1 MKQIYINPFLLTGY
15 ESPEYFCNR
24 KTETEKLI
32 NAFHNG
38 RNITLISPRR
48 MGKTGLIHHV
58 FNLLA
63 GAKDT
68 TCIYID
74 IYHTNSL
81 CDFVK
86 LFANTVMGSVDTK
99 SQKVISKIFS
109 FFKSIRPA
117 LVADNVTGIPKLTI
131 DFASSQS
138 EESLKEI
145 FDYLSKSGKM
155 CFIAIDEFQQITN
168 YGEKGI
174 EALLRSYVQQLNNV
188 RFIFSGSQKHIME
201 SLFTSASRPFYQS
214 AQMLQLTEINKKEY
228 QKFAARLFSKAGKT
242 INSDV
247 FDMIYSRVNGHTWYV
262 QMILNR
268 LFSLANK
275 EYDISTAEKILT
287 EIIMENEATY
297 QTYCKLITEK
307 QLSLLKAIAAE
318 NMITKPTS
326 NIFIDKYKLGAA
338 SSIKTALTSLL
349 DKELIF
355 ENNGSYRV
363 YDCFF
368 SIWLSKI
375 KYN

>member
-1 MKQIYINPFLLTGY
+1 MKQAHINPFLLTGY
-15 ESPEYFCNR
+15 ESSEYFCDR
-24 KTETEKLI
+24 KTETEKLR
-32 NAFHNG
+32 NALRNG

-58 FNLLA
+58 FNSFN
-63 GAKDT
+63 GDKNV

-81 CDFVK
+81 SDFVK
-86 LFANTVMGSVDTK
+86 LLANTVTGSVDTK
-99 SQKVISKIFS
+99 SQKIISKIFS

-117 LVADNVTGIPKLTI
+117 LVADNISGIPKLTF
-131 DFASSQS
+131 DFAISQT

-145 FDYLSKSGKM
+145 FDYLSLSGKL
-155 CFIAIDEFQQITN
+155 CFIAIDEFQQITD
-168 YGEKGI
+168 YAEKGV

-188 RFIFSGSQKHIME
+188 HFIFSGSRKHIME
-201 SLFTSASRPFYQS
+201 RLFASASRPFYQS
-214 AQMLQLTEINKKEY
+214 SQMLQLSEINKNEY
-228 QKFAARLFSKAGKT
+228 QKFAVKLFLKANKIT
-242 INSDV
+242 DSNI
-247 FDMIYSRVNGHTWYV
+247 FDWIYSKVNGHTWYV
-262 QMILNR
+262 QMMLNR
-268 LFSLANK
+268 LFSLACK
-275 EYDISTAEKILT
+275 KYDISVAEMVLNEIL
-287 EIIMENEATY
+287 MENEATY

-318 NMITKPTS
+318 NMITQPTS
-326 NIFIDKYKLGAA
+326 NVFIDKYRLGAA

-355 ENNGSYRV
+355 ENNGNYRV

-375 KYN
+375 KI

>member
-1 MKQIYINPFLLTGY
+1 MKQIHINPFLLTGY

-32 NAFHNG
+32 NALRNG
-38 RNITLISPRR
+38 RNVTLISPRR

-58 FNLLA
+58 FNRFA
-63 GAKDT
+63 GAKDV

-81 CDFVK
+81 RDFVK

-99 SQKVISKIFS
+99 SQKVISKIFA
-109 FFKSIRPA
+109 FFKSVRPV
-117 LVADNVTGIPKLTI
+117 LVADNVSGIPKLTI
-131 DFASSQS
+131 DFSSSQS

-145 FDYLSKSGKM
+145 FDYLSKSGRT
-155 CFIAIDEFQQITN
+155 CFVAIDEFQQITN

-174 EALLRSYVQQLNNV
+174 EALLRSYVQQLGNV
-188 RFIFSGSQKHIME
+188 HFIFSGSQKHIME
-201 SLFTSASRPFYQS
+201 NLFTSASRPFYQS
-214 AQMLQLTEINKKEY
+214 AQMLQLSEINKDEY
-228 QKFAARLFSKAGKT
+228 RKFAAKLFAKAGKT
-242 INSDV
+242 IKSEV
-247 FDMIYSRVNGHTWYV
+247 FDMIYDKVNGHTWYV
-262 QMILNR
+262 QMMLNR
-268 LFSLANK
+268 LFSLAGK
-275 EYDISTAEKILT
+275 EYDTSTAENVLT

-297 QTYCKLITEK
+297 QTYCKLITQK
-307 QLSLLKAIAAE
+307 QMNLLKAIASE
-318 NMITKPTS
+318 NMIARPTS

-355 ENNGSYRV
+355 ENNGNYRV

-368 SIWLSKI
+368 SIWLSKTKI
-375 KYN
+375 

>member
-1 MKQIYINPFLLTGY
+1 MKQIHINPFLLTGY

-32 NAFHNG
+32 NALRNG

-58 FNLLA
+58 FHSLDSI
-63 GAKDT
+63 KDT

-81 CDFVK
+81 SDFVK
-86 LFANTVMGSVDTK
+86 LFANTIMGSVDTK

-109 FFKSIRPA
+109 FFRSIRPVLA
-117 LVADNVTGIPKLTI
+117 ADNVSGIPKLTI
-131 DFASSQS
+131 DFAQSQT

-145 FDYLSKSGKM
+145 FDYLSKSSKT
-155 CFIAIDEFQQITN
+155 CFVAIDEFQQITN
-168 YGEKGI
+168 YGEKGV

-188 RFIFSGSQKHIME
+188 HFIFSGSQKHIME

-214 AQMLQLTEINKKEY
+214 TQMLQLSEIDKKDY
-228 QKFAARLFSKAGKT
+228 RKFAAKLFSKADKS

-247 FDMIYSRVNGHTWYV
+247 FDWFYDKVNGHTWYV

-268 LFSLANK
+268 LFSLAKN
-275 EYDISTAEKILT
+275 EYDTATAEKVLN

-307 QLSLLKAIAAE
+307 QLNLLKAIAAE
-318 NMITKPTS
+318 NAVTQPTS
-326 NIFIDKYKLGAA
+326 NVFIEKYKLGAA

-355 ENNGSYRV
+355 EDNGHYRV

-375 KYN
+375 KI